1 MQIVVTGHGNFATGI
16 ASTVQ
21 LLAGNVSG
29 VQYVDFT
36 ADMNE
41 ETLTNKLQETLTQ
54 DQGTV
59 FFCDLLGGTPYKQA
73 ATLKAMHPDQDIAV
87 VCGCNVASLL
97 ENALMGLDQFANSH
111 DLAAKIVTTAQAG
124 IREFGVSS
132 RPAATARPV
141 DEEED
146 GI

>member
-73 ATLKAMHPDQDIAV
+73 ATLKAT
-87 VCGCNVASLL
+87 GYRGSLWL
-97 ENALMGLDQFANSH
+97 QCSFLIGKCIN
-111 DLAAKIVTTAQAG
+111 G
-124 IREFGVSS
+124 IGSICQL
-132 RPAATARPV
+132 P
-141 DEEED
+141 
-146 GI
+146 